1 MRGRAV
7 PLSQLP
13 PGSRGRIARVLG
25 GRGKARRLME
35 MGLTPGSEVLVLR
48 NEAGPVLVRVR
59 GVTIAM
65 GRGLARSVL
74 VEVG

>member
-1 MRGRAV
+1 
-7 PLSQLP
+7 
-13 PGSRGRIARVLG
+13 VLG